1 LSTYQY
7 AAYGSNLHPVR
18 LQLRVPSARLLGSGS
33 LPGYQLRFNK
43 RSSIDGS
50 GKCSINAGD
59 GVVHLAVFE
68 IATAEKP
75 ELDRIEGLGK
85 GYDQII
91 LELENF
97 GDCLSYIAE
106 PSAIDE
112 TLHPMDWYREMVIL
126 GCIRNRFPGEYVR
139 GLELFKS
146 IQDENP
152 GRASENWKIVD
163 AMRNDA

>member
-18 LQLRVPSARLLGSGS
+18 LQRRVPSARLVGSS
-33 LPGYQLRFNK
+33 SIPGYQLRYNK
-43 RSSIDGS
+43 KSNIDGS

-59 GVVHLAVFE
+59 GVVHLAIFE

-85 GYDQII
+85 GYDQIM
-91 LELENF
+91 LELEHF
-97 GDCLSYIAE
+97 GDCQTYIAE
-106 PSAIDE
+106 PAAIDE
-112 TLHPMDWYREMVIL
+112 ALCPMDWYREMVIL
-126 GCIRNRFPGEYVR
+126 GCIRNCFPGDYVR
-139 GLELFKS
+139 YLDGVKS

-152 GRASENWKIVD
+152 GRASENWRIVE
-163 AMRNDA
+163 ALRNDA